1 MEDLVKMTGINVLV
15 PGLDSISNGSWRAA
29 ARAHGGTT
37 EQQQNAITLQALLIN
52 EM

>member
-37 EQQQNAITLQALLIN
+37 EQQQITLQALLIN